1 MSGERPSGVP
11 VRLSDGRRLG
21 YAERGDPA
29 GRPVLDFHGNPGS
42 RLSAW
47 GTGDA
52 IRDAGVRLIS
62 VDRPGIG
69 ASDPSPGRRVADWP
83 ADVGE
88 LADQLGLERFGVL
101 GHSVGAAYAAAC
113 ADALPERVTAAA
125 LVSPIVPLDRPG
137 AVDELGKPA
146 QWRLARDHPRAL
158 RAVLRALFLF
168 SRLTPSGA
176 HRLFA
181 ARSTASEREISS
193 RPEVIDRALVSAR
206 EALRGGADGLVDDM
220 RVAMRPWGFDP
231 ADIRVPLLVWQGDED
246 SSIPES
252 WGEWWAAAV
261 PGARLIRCPGEGH
274 LLIEERIGEI
284 LEALCREGAP
294 AR

>member
-1 MSGERPSGVP
+1 MNAEPARGGAI
-11 VRLSDGRRLG
+11 RLSDGRRLG
-21 YAERGDPA
+21 HAERGDPA

-47 GTGDA
+47 GSDDA

-69 ASDPSPGRRVADWP
+69 LSDPSPGRRVADWP
-83 ADVGE
+83 ADVAQ
-88 LADQLGLERFGVL
+88 LADQLGLEHFGVM
-101 GHSVGAAYAAAC
+101 GHSVGAGYAAAC
-113 ADALPERVTAAA
+113 ADALPERVTAVA

-146 QWRLARDHPRAL
+146 QWRMARDHPGAL
-158 RAVLRALFLF
+158 RAVLWALFLLARF
-168 SRLTPSGA
+168 SPSLSR
-176 HRLFA
+176 RLFI

-193 RPEVIDRALVSAR
+193 RPEVVERALASAQ
-206 EALRGGADGLVDDM
+206 EAFRRGAGGLVDDM
-220 RVAMRPWGFDP
+220 RVVMRPWGFDP
-231 ADIRVPLLVWQGDED
+231 ADIRTPLLVWQGDED
-246 SSIPES
+246 SSIRGP
-252 WGEWWAAAV
+252 WGEWWARAV
-261 PGARLIRCPGEGH
+261 PGARLTRCPGEGH